1 MKAPFKP
8 VASEPKGRP
17 RRIPVG
23 ERVDLA
29 KIPSLMEVTADI
41 WRRA

>member
-17 RRIPVG
+17 RRLPVA

-29 KIPSLMEVTADI
+29 AVRSSMELTAES